1 MKTKK
6 FFLESEGG
14 RKSKED
20 SLFHILPVPYEKTVS
35 YGTGTKNGPA
45 AIINAS
51 QQLESYDGES
61 IPLEHGIFTHKPVD
75 CKGKDVNV
83 LKKIEQAVTS
93 ILSMKKIPVILGGEH
108 TVSYA
113 SIIAA
118 KNSFKNIGVIHFDA
132 HADLRDEYEG
142 TKFSHACVMR
152 RVHEN
157 KIPIIQIGTRSF
169 SIEEKNYRDQ
179 HKEIIYYNAAD
190 IYKEKKFVINFPD
203 IVPGGYNFPENIYIS
218 VDVDAFDPSV
228 IPHTGTPVP
237 GGLFWYDFFTFIDSI
252 PMYKKIIGFDVVEL
266 ASNSESVVSDFAAAQ
281 LTYNLMGIIARRL
294 R

>member
-1 MKTKK
+1 MKAEK

-14 RKSKED
+14 RRSKED

-35 YGTGTKNGPA
+35 YGTGTKNAPS

-51 QQLESYDGES
+51 QQLESYDGIS
-61 IPLEHGIFTHKPVD
+61 IPLEHGIFTHRPID
-75 CKGKDVNV
+75 CKGKDINV

-108 TVSYA
+108 TVSYG

-118 KNSFKNIGVIHFDA
+118 KNFFKNIGVIHFDA
-132 HADLRDEYEG
+132 HADLRNEYEG
-142 TKFSHACVMR
+142 SKFSHACVMR

-190 IYKEKKFVINFPD
+190 IYREKKFTIDFP
-203 IVPGGYNFPENIYIS
+203 GNFPENIYIS

-237 GGLFWYDFFTFIDSI
+237 GGLLWYDFFSFINSI
-252 PMYKKIIGFDVVEL
+252 PMDKKIIGFDIVEL
-266 ASNSESVVSDFAAAQ
+266 APDSKSAVSDFAAAQ
-281 LTYNLMGIIARRL
+281 LTYNLMGYVVRLIINRHL
-294 R
+294 

>member
-1 MKTKK
+1 MKAKK

-14 RKSKED
+14 KRSKED
-20 SLFHILPVPYEKTVS
+20 STFHILPVPYEKTVS

-51 QQLESYDGES
+51 QQLESYDGIS
-61 IPLEHGIFTHKPVD
+61 IPLEYGIFTHRPVD
-75 CKGKDVNV
+75 CKGRDVNV
-83 LKKIEQAVTS
+83 LNKIEQAAAS
-93 ILSMKKIPVILGGEH
+93 IFSMKKIPVILGGEH
-108 TVSYA
+108 TVSYG

-118 KNSFKNIGVIHFDA
+118 KKFFKDMGVVHFDA

-142 TKFSHACVMR
+142 SKFSHACVMR

-157 KIPIIQIGTRSF
+157 GIPIIQIGTRSF

-179 HKEIIYYNAAD
+179 HKEIICYNAPD
-190 IYKEKKFVINFPD
+190 IYKDKKFTIEFPD
-203 IVPGGYNFPENIYIS
+203 NFPENIYIS

-237 GGLFWYDFFTFIDSI
+237 GGLLWYDFFTFINSI
-252 PMYKKIIGFDVVEL
+252 PMNKKIISFDIVEL
-266 ASNSESVVSDFAAAQ
+266 APAGNSSVSNFSAAQ
-281 LTYNLMGIIARRL
+281 LAYNLMGIITRRF
-294 R
+294 